1 MSTTPQGDLPSAA
14 VPPGHLPGPI
24 PPRGFPP
31 GGVELARLSGTEL
44 LAGPLLEVA
53 PALLGAVVTS
63 TVGGEPV
70 SVRLTEVEGY
80 AGPHDPGSHGFRGR
94 TARNAALFG
103 PPGTVYVYFTYGMH
117 FCVNIVCGEDGEASA
132 VLLRAGEVVAGAETA
147 RLRSQRRKPSAGL
160 EAGAGEGGGPA
171 RPFKALKDRD
181 LASGPARLA
190 RSLGLTL
197 AHNGTRLE
205 TAADPVAHP
214 VAGSLSGEGRA
225 PEDPVLLLSGWG
237 TVAPRQVVRG
247 PRVGVSGPGGS
258 ESYPWRFWIEGEP
271 TVSRYRP
278 AVQRTRSRPPRPAPS
293 PPAGGSAGGTLPS
306 G

>member
-1 MSTTPQGDLPSAA
+1 M
-14 VPPGHLPGPI
+14 
-24 PPRGFPP
+24 
-31 GGVELARLSGTEL
+31 ELSRLSGAEL

-63 TVGGEPV
+63 TVGGETV

-80 AGPHDPGSHGFRGR
+80 AGPNDPGSHGFRGR

-117 FCVNIVCGEDGEASA
+117 FCANIVCGEDGEASA

-147 RLRSQRRKPSAGL
+147 RLRSLRRKPSAGL
-160 EAGAGEGGGPA
+160 ETGLETGQEMGSGEDPGPA
-171 RPFKALKDRD
+171 RPLKALRDRD

-205 TAADPVAHP
+205 TAAGQAAQPA
-214 VAGSLSGEGRA
+214 AGPRRGEGRDA
-225 PEDPVLLLSGWG
+225 EEPVLLLSGWG
-237 TVAPRQVVRG
+237 TVAPRQVMRG

-278 AVQRTRSRPPRPAPS
+278 AVRRTRSRQPRPAPP
-293 PPAGGSAGGTLPS
+293 PPAAGSAGGPLPS